1 MTLWPFHLG
10 QRGPKGKHIPR
21 TGRCD
26 LPKTQVSMAVLIPWL
41 AQTSACDCGLFKYR
55 CCLSRLLGLREL
67 TADTQLSWL
76 RGCSTRSNIRP
87 HLNCLLYTFK
97 GAGWDGNV
105 RKGEAEPGEGGWVN
119 MAAEATVEQCWPGC
133 SWFMLK
139 HGLVWLWAVNSLSC
153 LGIPCLRHPDCTS
166 WCLHSWALAGTLS
179 LTLASKYHLRGR
191 RQVFWAMAIAVW
203 KVSDSGRKQQNSS
216 WVSCIGRRGQR
227 EGCVS
232 RSEELRLQDKTVK
245 NQRREPINTGGQQ
258 LLGIT
263 ISSCHGLRTQT
274 ENAGWILRALIYKP
288 QRETLIFEP

>member
-1 MTLWPFHLG
+1 MTLWPFYLG
-10 QRGPKGKHIPR
+10 QRGPKGKHILQ

-26 LPKTQVSMAVLIPWL
+26 LPKAQASVAVLIPWL

-67 TADTQLSWL
+67 TADTHLSWL
-76 RGCSTRSNIRP
+76 RWWCSTKSNARL
-87 HLNCLLYTFK
+87 HLNSLLHTFK
-97 GAGWDGNV
+97 GAGWAGNA
-105 RKGEAEPGEGGWVN
+105 REGTADPGEGGWVN

-139 HGLVWLWAVNSLSC
+139 HGLVWQWVVNSLSC

-203 KVSDSGRKQQNSS
+203 KVSDSGETTEQFVSILYRKK
-216 WVSCIGRRGQR
+216 GTKR
-227 EGCVS
+227 
-232 RSEELRLQDKTVK
+232 
-245 NQRREPINTGGQQ
+245 
-258 LLGIT
+258 
-263 ISSCHGLRTQT
+263 GLRELKWRT
-274 ENAGWILRALIYKP
+274 ETTG
-288 QRETLIFEP
+288 